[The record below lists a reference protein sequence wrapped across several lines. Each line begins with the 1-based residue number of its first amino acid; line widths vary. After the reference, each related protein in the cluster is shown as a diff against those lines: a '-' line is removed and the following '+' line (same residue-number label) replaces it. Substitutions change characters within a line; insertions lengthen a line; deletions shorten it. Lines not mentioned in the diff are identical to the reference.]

1 MCPCLE
7 EKIDC
12 KIQLQV
18 WAGGRVLKKKK
29 KNTHT
34 QKQINSV
41 DVVCTLTWKQKPN
54 YLNVVSGDKN
64 EHFLLQNVLTRT

>member
-1 MCPCLE
+1 MTVKFNSRFEPVE
-7 EKIDC
+7 EF
-12 KIQLQV
+12 
-18 WAGGRVLKKKK
+18 LKKKK
-29 KNTHT
+29 KKT

-64 EHFLLQNVLTRT
+64 EHFLQQNVLTRT

>member
-1 MCPCLE
+1 MTVKFNSRFEPVGE
-7 EKIDC
+7 F
-12 KIQLQV
+12 
-18 WAGGRVLKKKK
+18 LKKKK